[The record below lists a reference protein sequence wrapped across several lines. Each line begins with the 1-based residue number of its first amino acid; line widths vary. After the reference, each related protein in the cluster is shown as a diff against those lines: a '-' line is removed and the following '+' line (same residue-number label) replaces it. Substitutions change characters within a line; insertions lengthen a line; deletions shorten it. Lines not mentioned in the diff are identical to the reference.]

1 MTDDFGS
8 GPVRIHSN
16 GKTRDPYMTI
26 VGGFS
31 GRGEMVR
38 RPIWSPTAI
47 GASEVEGFARV
58 VGEDCSAVAIV
69 EIEFSAWTSYQ
80 RMEAVVVVDGV
91 EACEDYLSLVDLW
104 IKLQV
109 PVDISVGE
117 KVRGLRDIDDVVEDR
132 YAERCDKVGLLNEGV
147 RMVTLSVSV
156 CILQDDDPVSGR
168 SLSFVSSIIDSFGNP
183 DPTLVIDIH
192 IGWVVEL
199 RGGGP
204 DRHLEGWIELKHS
217 RGNRLRRIIRFPDAL
232 CHKGGPRSDKKGQ

>member
-1 MTDDFGS
+1 MTDDFGF

-47 GASEVEGFARV
+47 GTSEVEGFARV
-58 VGEDCSAVAIV
+58 IGEDCSAVAIV
-69 EIEFSAWTSYQ
+69 KIEFSARTSYQ

-91 EACEDYLSLVDLW
+91 EACENYLSLVYLW

-132 YAERCDKVGLLNEGV
+132 YPEWCDKAGLLNEGV

-156 CILQDDDPVSGR
+156 CILQYDDPVSGR
-168 SLSFVSSIIDSFGNP
+168 PLSLVSPIVDSFGNP
-183 DPTLVIDIH
+183 DSTLVIDIH

-204 DRHLEGWIELKHS
+204 DRHLERWVELKHS
-217 RGNRLRRIIRFPDAL
+217 GGNRLRRVIRFPDAL
-232 CHKGGPRSDKKGQ
+232 CHKGGRSSDRKDQ